1 MDQKKMGEFLKKLRN
16 EKNITQEQLAEMLN
30 VSNRSIS
37 RWENGRNLPDIDIL
51 LLLCEYYDVEMSEL
65 LKGER
70 KEEMKQEEKDTIL
83 QVVDYGNKEKEILT
97 RRLHYFFIAGVICL
111 FINLLIEFLEF
122 NHTPFI
128 SFITGFLQGAS
139 LGILILGVLYT
150 SKCMNKLRDRKLK
163 LFEKMK
169 SF

>member
-30 VSNRSIS
+30 VSNRSVS

-51 LLLCEYYDVEMSEL
+51 ILLCDYYEVEMSEM

-70 KEEMKQEEKDTIL
+70 KGNMNQEDKETIL
-83 QVVDYGNKEKEILT
+83 QVADYGNKEKEILT

-111 FINLLIEFLEF
+111 FINLLIEFLEL

-128 SFITGFLQGAS
+128 NFMRGFLQGAS

-150 SKCMNKLRDRKLK
+150 SKYMNKLRESKLK
-163 LFEKMK
+163 LFEKMRT
-169 SF
+169 